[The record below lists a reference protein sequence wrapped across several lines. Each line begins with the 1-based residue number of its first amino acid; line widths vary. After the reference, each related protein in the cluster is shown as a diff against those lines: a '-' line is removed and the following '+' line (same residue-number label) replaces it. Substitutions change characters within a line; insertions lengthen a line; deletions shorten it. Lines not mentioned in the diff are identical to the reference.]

1 MSRSKVKVTMS
12 KKPDMR
18 PQVTVNIGGQGSRGS
33 RSNVILV
40 KIKGHVSQGQPKGQG
55 QKRNNIVYNA

>member
-1 MSRSKVKVTMS
+1 MS